1 MSFGN
6 AYNKRGKVI
15 TSTYNMSSFSAF
27 KKEIYIYICVG
38 NVLKH

>member
-15 TSTYNMSSFSAF
+15 TSTYSMSSFSAF
-27 KKEIYIYICVG
+27 KKE
-38 NVLKH
+38 NM